1 MLFIATSMISCCGLI
16 KDNHLG
22 QYKYTLKKSYTEKP
36 IREIPIWI
44 DRDFGNSDLIAID
57 DAINKWNYV
66 LNGHIHLYI
75 IDINF
80 YTDPAKISEQQK
92 LNGWIILKT
101 NHNHNDVKKAIGFVD
116 KINGNY
122 IYLVRERL
130 TNEDIFGVMLH
141 EIAHL
146 LGAKH
151 NSQGLMYKEYNRTKY
166 QCVDFDTM
174 EEVADAQNLSIK
186 DLNYCINF

>member
-1 MLFIATSMISCCGLI
+1 MISCSII
-16 KDNHLG
+16 KVNHLG
-22 QYKYTLKKSYTEKP
+22 QYKYTFKKSYATKP
-36 IREIPIWI
+36 IREIPIWV

-57 DAINKWNYV
+57 DAVNQWNYV
-66 LNGHIHLYI
+66 LNGFIRLYI

-80 YTDPAKISEQQK
+80 HTDPIKISKQQK
-92 LNGWIILKT
+92 LNGWIVFKT
-101 NHNHNDVKKAIGFVD
+101 NHKHNGAKTAIGFAD

-130 TNEDIFGVMLH
+130 ANEDIFGVMLH

-151 NSQGLMYKEYNRTKY
+151 NLHGLMYKEYSRARF
-166 QCVDFDTM
+166 QCIDFDAM
-174 EEVADAQNLSIK
+174 EEVADAQHLSIK
-186 DLNYCINF
+186 DLNFCINF